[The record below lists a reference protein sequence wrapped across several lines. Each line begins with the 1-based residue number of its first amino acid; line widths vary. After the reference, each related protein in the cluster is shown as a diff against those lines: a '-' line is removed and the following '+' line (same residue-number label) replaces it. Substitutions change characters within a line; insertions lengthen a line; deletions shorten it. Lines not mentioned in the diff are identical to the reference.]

1 MNLSLIYFNFPFWR
15 AEVSRIALHI
25 GNIEFNDLRISRDEF
40 IRVKASGKLDNGIII
55 PFHQLPC
62 LIIEGEALLKQ
73 LEQLEQLD
81 IVENYQVIS
90 PKK

>member
-1 MNLSLIYFNFPFWR
+1 
-15 AEVSRIALHI
+15 
-25 GNIEFNDLRISRDEF
+25 
-40 IRVKASGKLDNGIII
+40 LDNGIII

>member
-1 MNLSLIYFNFPFWR
+1 LWR
-15 AEVSRIALHI
+15 AEVIRIALHI

-40 IRVKASGKLDNGIII
+40 IRVKLSGKLDNGIII